1 MKYPI
6 KVKGKTCKQVTK
18 LNLSG
23 CNLKEIPEDLF
34 FAYTNLTKLIL
45 SNNRIKIIPKE
56 ILRLKKLKVLD
67 LANNDITILQSAVFK
82 LSRLRTLN
90 VYGNKIKKFPKQFYD
105 SNIQKVIVGMNP
117 IDPEEMAKLENFCEV
132 VHTSIKEID
141 GQTSGVTEESLHLET
156 TNTKEETKME
166 KKHSIFISY
175 SHKDAEWLERVTTH
189 LKPLNRY
196 YGIDEWDDRRL
207 RTSDKWKEEISR
219 ALNNATI
226 AILLFSPNFMAS
238 DFIINNEL
246 QPLLENADKKGVKIM
261 PVMVRPC
268 ATLEE
273 SGLSDYQAPND
284 PKQTLIEMKEGE
296 IDRTLSKLVED
307 IKFFVKS
314 KHEDDS
320 DSQSPGKVNAGITE
334 ASEEA
339 VRDIVRN
346 YGKRDSGEQGS
357 ENNLKAMF
365 NYKSNVTQIY
375 IQNKRNEKK

>member
-6 KVKGKTCKQVTK
+6 EIKGKTCKQVTK

-34 FAYTNLTKLIL
+34 YTYTNLTKLIL
-45 SNNRIKIIPKE
+45 SNNRIKVIPKE
-56 ILRLKKLKVLD
+56 ILKLKKLKVLD
-67 LANNDITILQSAVFK
+67 LANNEISVLQGAVFK
-82 LSRLRTLN
+82 LSKLQTLN
-90 VYGNKIKKFPKQFYD
+90 LYGNQIKKFPKQVMD
-105 SNIQKVIVGMNP
+105 SSIQKLIVSKNP
-117 IDPEEMAKLENFCEV
+117 IEEGELERLKEKCEV
-132 VHTSIKEID
+132 VFTLKSQETSAKATTVTPEISTMSD
-141 GQTSGVTEESLHLET
+141 VEEEIT
-156 TNTKEETKME
+156 VTKEEKKML

-175 SHKDAEWLERVTTH
+175 SHKDVEWLERVTTH
-189 LKPLNRY
+189 LKPLGRY

-207 RTSDKWKEEISR
+207 RTSDKWKVEISK

-284 PKQTLIEMKEGE
+284 PKLTLIEMKEGE

-314 KHEDDS
+314 KNGDDS
-320 DSQSPGKVNAGITE
+320 DCQLTGKVNAGISK

-339 VRDIVRN
+339 VRDIVR
-346 YGKRDSGEQGS
+346 K
-357 ENNLKAMF
+357 
-365 NYKSNVTQIY
+365 YKG
-375 IQNKRNEKK
+375 

>member
-1 MKYPI
+1 M
-6 KVKGKTCKQVTK
+6 
-18 LNLSG
+18 S
-23 CNLKEIPEDLF
+23 
-34 FAYTNLTKLIL
+34 
-45 SNNRIKIIPKE
+45 
-56 ILRLKKLKVLD
+56 
-67 LANNDITILQSAVFK
+67 
-82 LSRLRTLN
+82 
-90 VYGNKIKKFPKQFYD
+90 
-105 SNIQKVIVGMNP
+105 
-117 IDPEEMAKLENFCEV
+117 
-132 VHTSIKEID
+132 
-141 GQTSGVTEESLHLET
+141 
-156 TNTKEETKME
+156 
-166 KKHSIFISY
+166 
-175 SHKDAEWLERVTTH
+175 
-189 LKPLNRY
+189 RY

-207 RTSDKWKEEISR
+207 RTSDKWKEEISK

-314 KHEDDS
+314 KNGDDS
-320 DSQSPGKVNAGITE
+320 DSQSPVKVNVGISE

-339 VRDIVRN
+339 VRDIVR
-346 YGKRDSGEQGS
+346 K
-357 ENNLKAMF
+357 
-365 NYKSNVTQIY
+365 YKG
-375 IQNKRNEKK
+375 

>member
-6 KVKGKTCKQVTK
+6 NIQGKTKKQVTK

-23 CNLKEIPEDLF
+23 LGLKEFPENVFD
-34 FAYTNLTKLIL
+34 YPNLTKLVL
-45 SNNRIKIIPKE
+45 SNNKIKVIPKD
-56 ILRLKKLKVLD
+56 ILKLKKLKVLD
-67 LANNDITILQSAVFK
+67 LANNEISVLQGAVFRLPK
-82 LSRLRTLN
+82 LQTLN
-90 VYGNKIKKFPKQFYD
+90 LYGNQIKKFPKQVMD
-105 SNIQKVIVGMNP
+105 SCIQKLIVSKNP
-117 IDPEEMAKLENFCEV
+117 LEEGELERLKEKCEV
-132 VHTSIKEID
+132 VFISNNTEPSEEAATAALEVSTKSDVEEI
-141 GQTSGVTEESLHLET
+141 TV
-156 TNTKEETKME
+156 TKEDKKME

-189 LKPLNRY
+189 LKPLGRY

-207 RTSDKWKEEISR
+207 RTSDKWKVEISK

-284 PKQTLIEMKEGE
+284 PEQTLIEMKEGE

-314 KHEDDS
+314 KKGDNADS
-320 DSQSPGKVNAGITE
+320 KLSGSVIAGIPE
-334 ASEEA
+334 ADEEE
-339 VRDIVRN
+339 VRDIVRK
-346 YGKRDSGEQGS
+346 YKR
-357 ENNLKAMF
+357 
-365 NYKSNVTQIY
+365 
-375 IQNKRNEKK
+375 